1 MTAFS
6 DIFTQAYWWLSLL
19 GGLHCLALSIYARF
33 VYQDSHSQ
41 RRLLAGIFALM
52 ALYFFTGLFNS
63 DNTPAPIHLLFL
75 LLLPLYFLLM
85 PALYQYLKQQLRPTV
100 DAKLPLKHLLPSILA
115 MFLVVLLWLFN
126 PSLVTGVAL
135 LGYQPSLSW
144 GSLLLPLLL
153 LLQTTLYMVLVLQ
166 LMKRH
171 FHASAQ
177 QDNRLQQL
185 RSNWLL
191 VLTLALI
198 LNWLV
203 RNIAVLLT
211 LFLGDQFSAVA
222 QAIPRL
228 ALLLTLYLLAIY
240 GLNQLTRAAYLRG
253 RESRAQAASVPKQ
266 PLDKEELDFLNEIL
280 HEKKDK

>member
-1 MTAFS
+1 MA
-6 DIFTQAYWWLSLL
+6 IQ
-19 GGLHCLALSIYARF
+19 
-33 VYQDSHSQ
+33 SQ
-41 RRLLAGIFALM
+41 PG
-52 ALYFFTGLFNS
+52 
-63 DNTPAPIHLLFL
+63 H
-75 LLLPLYFLLM
+75 
-85 PALYQYLKQQLRPTV
+85 
-100 DAKLPLKHLLPSILA
+100 
-115 MFLVVLLWLFN
+115 WC
-126 PSLVTGVAL
+126 AL

-153 LLQTTLYMVLVLQ
+153 LLQTTLYLVLVLQ

-240 GLNQLTRAAYLRG
+240 GSISSPAPPIFVDANPVLKPPLYPNSLSIRKSWIFSMRYCTKKKI
-253 RESRAQAASVPKQ
+253 SNIAQAVTFT
-266 PLDKEELDFLNEIL
+266 LI
-280 HEKKDK
+280 

>member
-1 MTAFS
+1 
-6 DIFTQAYWWLSLL
+6 
-19 GGLHCLALSIYARF
+19 
-33 VYQDSHSQ
+33 
-41 RRLLAGIFALM
+41 
-52 ALYFFTGLFNS
+52 
-63 DNTPAPIHLLFL
+63 
-75 LLLPLYFLLM
+75 M
-85 PALYQYLKQQLRPTV
+85 PALYQYLKQQLRPTI

-115 MFLVVLLWLFN
+115 MCLVMLLWLFN

-135 LGYQPSLSW
+135 LGYHPSLSW

-153 LLQTTLYMVLVLQ
+153 LLQTTLYLVLVLQ
-166 LMKRH
+166 LMQH
-171 FHASAQ
+171 YYHTLDQ
-177 QDNRLQQL
+177 QENRLRQL
-185 RSNWLL
+185 RNNGLL

-211 LFLGDQFSAVA
+211 LFLGDQFSVVA

-253 RESRAQAASVPKQ
+253 RESRPQGTSVPKQ

-280 HEKKDK
+280 REKKDK

>member
-1 MTAFS
+1 MTEFS

-19 GGLHCLALSIYARF
+19 GGLHCLALSLYAHFAHRGNAN
-33 VYQDSHSQ
+33 QQ
-41 RRLLAGIFALM
+41 RLLTALFAIM
-52 ALYFFTGLFNS
+52 ALYFFTGLFNR

-85 PALYQYLKQQLRPTV
+85 PALYQYLKLQLRP
-100 DAKLPLKHLLPSILA
+100 AASPKLPLKHLLPSMFA
-115 MFLVVLLWLFN
+115 MLLVVLLWLFN
-126 PSLVTGVAL
+126 PSLITGLAL
-135 LGYQPSLSW
+135 LGYQPSLNW

-153 LLQTTLYMVLVLQ
+153 LMQTALYLVLVLQ

-171 FHASAQ
+171 YQAPNELDS
-177 QDNRLQQL
+177 RLQQL
-185 RSNWLL
+185 GNHWLL
-191 VLTLALI
+191 ILTLTLI
-198 LNWLV
+198 LTWLV

-211 LFLGDQFSAVA
+211 LFFGDQFSVVA
-222 QAIPRL
+222 QAVPRL

-240 GLNQLTRAAYLRG
+240 GLNQLTRAAYLRE
-253 RESRAQAASVPKQ
+253 RSPRNASMPKQ